1 MSEFGQFTSI
11 GVELL
16 EHIALVDIRR
26 PPHNFFDVHMI
37 GEIASAYAAL
47 DANAAC
53 RAIVLASQGKSF
65 CAGANLG
72 GNDAS
77 ADAGTRDAS
86 TKNLYREA
94 VRLFGVS
101 KPVIAAVQGPAIGGG
116 LGLAVS
122 ADFRVT
128 CPEATFS
135 ANFTKLGFHPGF
147 GLTVTLP
154 ELIGKNPAALLFLT
168 SRRIKGE
175 EAHRIGLADL
185 LVAQDQVREA
195 ALALARE
202 IASCAPLGVVA
213 TRATLRRGLADRV
226 SEATDRELAEQ
237 SRLRQTDDFKE
248 GVRASSE
255 RREPKFV
262 GR

>member
-1 MSEFGQFTSI
+1 MSGFGNYTSI
-11 GVELL
+11 GVELVDR
-16 EHIALVDIRR
+16 IATVEIRR

-37 GEIASAYAAL
+37 GEIAAAYSAL
-47 DANAAC
+47 DANEGC
-53 RAIVLASQGKSF
+53 RVIVLAAQGKSF

-94 VRLFGVS
+94 VRLFGVT
-101 KPVIAAVQGPAIGGG
+101 KPVIAAIQGPAIGGG

-122 ADFRVT
+122 ADFRIT

-154 ELIGKNPAALLFLT
+154 ELIGKNPAALLFFT
-168 SRRIKGE
+168 SGRIKGA
-175 EAHRIGLADL
+175 EAHRMGLADL
-185 LVAQDQVREA
+185 L
-195 ALALARE
+195 
-202 IASCAPLGVVA
+202 
-213 TRATLRRGLADRV
+213 
-226 SEATDRELAEQ
+226 
-237 SRLRQTDDFKE
+237 
-248 GVRASSE
+248 
-255 RREPKFV
+255 
-262 GR
+262 